1 LVENYR
7 KKKMELNT
15 FDAFATATASS
26 ICGFGLAF
34 FLFEKIKSKIH
45 TKAQRVLLTI
55 AAVSFGF
62 GLMSIL
68 NEVIGFAFLGLSIR
82 YGKVYEFLIFN
93 VFLLPTILGAVVWL
107 LQPKRSAVEQTIV
120 VKDSENLV
128 IKPSDSSSSFNSKPL
143 IVVGLI
149 LLAVIATV
157 QLVPLF
163 SSVQK
168 SKIFD
173 LNDCQTCYKD
183 GSCKNLNLYKGFKVE
198 EADVVMFMSI
208 DGKEQ
213 LFSVMNS
220 GDFKCKIV
228 KEKNF
233 AFTCNK
239 YEDFGGGSFWSDQ
252 LSFDGKSN
260 FEWSHTSVTKLSGN
274 QFGSQN
280 KTSCQIK

>member
-1 LVENYR
+1 
-7 KKKMELNT
+7 MEFNT

-26 ICGFGLAF
+26 IFGFGLAF

-82 YGKVYEFLIFN
+82 YGKVYEYLIFN
-93 VFLLPTILGAVVWL
+93 VLLLPTILGAVVWL
-107 LQPKRSAVEQTIV
+107 LQPKRSAVEQIIV
-120 VKDSENLV
+120 VKDSENVV
-128 IKPSDSSSSFNSKPL
+128 IKPSDSASRFNSKPL

-149 LLAVIATV
+149 LLAVIASV
-157 QLVPLF
+157 QLVPFF
-163 SSVQK
+163 SSFQK

-183 GSCKNLNLYKGFKVE
+183 GSCKNLNLYKGFKFE
-198 EADVVMFMSI
+198 EADVVMFMSME
-208 DGKEQ
+208 GKEQ

-228 KEKNF
+228 REKNF

-239 YEDFGGGSFWSDQ
+239 YEEFGGGSFWSDQ

-280 KTSCQIK
+280 KTSCKIK

>member
-1 LVENYR
+1 MVER
-7 KKKMELNT
+7 
-15 FDAFATATASS
+15 
-26 ICGFGLAF
+26 
-34 FLFEKIKSKIH
+34 H
-45 TKAQRVLLTI
+45 TNLKLLEQRPLI
-55 AAVSFGF
+55 FHW
-62 GLMSIL
+62 
-68 NEVIGFAFLGLSIR
+68 IGFAFLGLSIR
-82 YGKVYEFLIFN
+82 YSKVYEYLIFN
-93 VFLLPTILGAVVWL
+93 VLLLPTILGAVVWL
-107 LQPKRSAVEQTIV
+107 LQPKRSAVEQIIV
-120 VKDSENLV
+120 VKDSENVV
-128 IKPSDSSSSFNSKPL
+128 IKPSDSASRFNSKPL

-149 LLAVIATV
+149 LLAVIASV
-157 QLVPLF
+157 QLVPFF
-163 SSVQK
+163 SSFQK

-198 EADVVMFMSI
+198 EADVVMFMSME
-208 DGKEQ
+208 GKEQ

-239 YEDFGGGSFWSDQ
+239 YEEFGGGSFWSDQ

>member
-1 LVENYR
+1 
-7 KKKMELNT
+7 MELNT

>member
-1 LVENYR
+1 
-7 KKKMELNT
+7 MELNT

-26 ICGFGLAF
+26 IFGFGLAF

-45 TKAQRVLLTI
+45 SKAQRVLLTI

-68 NEVIGFAFLGLSIR
+68 NEVIGFTFLGLSIR
-82 YGKVYEFLIFN
+82 YSKVYEYLIFN
-93 VFLLPTILGAVVWL
+93 VLLLPTILGAVVWL

-120 VKDSENLV
+120 VKDSENVV
-128 IKPSDSSSSFNSKPL
+128 IKPSDSASRFNSKPL

-149 LLAVIATV
+149 FLAVIATV
-157 QLVPLF
+157 QLVPFF
-163 SSVQK
+163 SSFQK

-198 EADVVMFMSI
+198 EADVVMFMSME
-208 DGKEQ
+208 GKEQ

-239 YEDFGGGSFWSDQ
+239 YEEFGGGSFWSDQ

-280 KTSCQIK
+280 KTSCQIR

>member
-1 LVENYR
+1 
-7 KKKMELNT
+7 MELNT

-26 ICGFGLAF
+26 IFGFGLAF

-82 YGKVYEFLIFN
+82 YGKVYEYLIFN
-93 VFLLPTILGAVVWL
+93 VLLLPTILGAVVWL

-120 VKDSENLV
+120 VKDSENVV
-128 IKPSDSSSSFNSKPL
+128 IKPSDSASRFDSKPL

-157 QLVPLF
+157 QLVPFF
-163 SSVQK
+163 SSFQK

-198 EADVVMFMSI
+198 EADVVMFMSME
-208 DGKEQ
+208 GKEQ

-239 YEDFGGGSFWSDQ
+239 YEEFGGGSFWSDQ

>member
-1 LVENYR
+1 
-7 KKKMELNT
+7 MELNT

-26 ICGFGLAF
+26 IFGFGLAF

-82 YGKVYEFLIFN
+82 YGKVYEYLIFN
-93 VFLLPTILGAVVWL
+93 VLLLPTILGAVVWL
-107 LQPKRSAVEQTIV
+107 LQPKRSAVEQIIV
-120 VKDSENLV
+120 VKDSENVV
-128 IKPSDSSSSFNSKPL
+128 IKPSDSASRFNSKPL

-149 LLAVIATV
+149 LLAVIASV
-157 QLVPLF
+157 QLVPFF
-163 SSVQK
+163 SSFQK

-198 EADVVMFMSI
+198 EADVVMFMSME
-208 DGKEQ
+208 GKEQ

-228 KEKNF
+228 REKNF

-239 YEDFGGGSFWSDQ
+239 YEEFGGGSFWSDQ

>member
-1 LVENYR
+1 
-7 KKKMELNT
+7 MEFNT
-15 FDAFATATASS
+15 FGAFATAAISS
-26 ICGFGLAF
+26 LLGFGFAY
-34 FLFEKIKSKIH
+34 FLLDKIKSRIH

-55 AAVSFGF
+55 AAISFGF
-62 GLMSIL
+62 GFMSIL
-68 NEVIGFAFLGLSIR
+68 NELIGFPLQGLSVRYDKVIGNFIVHVL
-82 YGKVYEFLIFN
+82 
-93 VFLLPTILGAVVWL
+93 LLPIIFGAVAWL
-107 LQPKRSAVEQTIV
+107 LKPKRYAVEQSIEV
-120 VKDSENLV
+120 QDSENVV
-128 IKPSDSSSSFNSKPL
+128 IRLSDSGSRINGKLL

-149 LLAVIATV
+149 LLAVVAIV

-163 SSVQK
+163 SSFQK

-198 EADVVMFMSI
+198 ENDVVMFINM
-208 DGKEQ
+208 DGKEK
-213 LFSVMNS
+213 LLSVMNS